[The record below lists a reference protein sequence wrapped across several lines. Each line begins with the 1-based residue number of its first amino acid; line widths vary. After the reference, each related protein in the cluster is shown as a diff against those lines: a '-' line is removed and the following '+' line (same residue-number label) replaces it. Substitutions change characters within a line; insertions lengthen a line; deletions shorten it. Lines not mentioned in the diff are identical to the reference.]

1 MVEHNKMNG
10 KLSME
15 KEEKVI
21 AILLTMAILSLAVA
35 YVTYF
40 PNSFNKTGEQPLTD
54 STEVGKTVTIE
65 GTLYSKEATFNG
77 NHLILQ
83 IDYNSDLLTVFIP
96 EDNGAMNIDSR
107 ITVGDKLRIKG
118 EVDEY
123 KGEQEIIVKNEN
135 DIKKM

>member
-1 MVEHNKMNG
+1 
-10 KLSME
+10 ME

-40 PNSFNKTGEQPLTD
+40 PNSFNKRGEQPLTD
-54 STEVGKTVTIE
+54 STEVGETVTIE
-65 GTLYSKEATFNG
+65 GTLYSKENTFNG

-96 EDNGAMNIDSR
+96 ENNGAMNIDSR
-107 ITVGDKLRIKG
+107 IAVGDRLRIKG
-118 EVDEY
+118 KVDEY
-123 KGEQEIIVKNEN
+123 KGEPEIIIENEN
-135 DIKKM
+135 DIKKL